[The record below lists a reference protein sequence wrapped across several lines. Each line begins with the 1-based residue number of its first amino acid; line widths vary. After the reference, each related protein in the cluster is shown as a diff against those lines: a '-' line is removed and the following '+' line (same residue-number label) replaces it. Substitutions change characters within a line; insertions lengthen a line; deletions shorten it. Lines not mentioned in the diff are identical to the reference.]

1 MSSRVFLD
9 PLPPWRPVRDGC
21 VRSAQ
26 LILRIPWCWMKFGN
40 GSGIASPRGICT
52 WPTLKFVANKRP
64 HFKKHRSTLSLSGLW
79 SKYKLSA
86 PAQHGIWLGGCGL
99 HIGLHVYK
107 DSLSL
112 NIVSLSGHHGSQFTI
127 FYLCYGNPIWFWCL
141 WPYNTDPQQW
151 PRFSYVLSV
160 MSIYTILMSKY
171 QRLSFAICRNLVFRP
186 WSSLSALDHGS

>member
-1 MSSRVFLD
+1 
-9 PLPPWRPVRDGC
+9 
-21 VRSAQ
+21 
-26 LILRIPWCWMKFGN
+26 MKFGN

-112 NIVSLSGHHGSQFTI
+112 NIVSLSGHHGV
-127 FYLCYGNPIWFWCL
+127 PIYNILLVL
-141 WPYNTDPQQW
+141 WEPH
-151 PRFSYVLSV
+151 L
-160 MSIYTILMSKY
+160 ILM
-171 QRLSFAICRNLVFRP
+171 LVT
-186 WSSLSALDHGS
+186 L